1 MNRTEL
7 FLRMLDTT
15 FDKESW
21 YAPLKSAIDGLTAEE
36 AMWRPDGEAAN
47 TIWENVNHLMYYKER
62 LTANLQG
69 HEWTQNL
76 DGDETF
82 SLTEQLNDNEKWS
95 EIVKRVEMVQ
105 HSLREAISK
114 TTNEDFEQS
123 NLEEKLYN
131 IILHDAYHTGQ
142 IIQIRKMQGSWP
154 SHR

>member
-1 MNRTEL
+1 MNQSEL

-15 FDKESW
+15 FNEESW
-21 YAPLKSAIDGLTAEE
+21 YAPLQPAINGLNAEQ
-36 AMWRPDGEAAN
+36 AMWRPVGEAAN
-47 TIWENVNHLMYYKER
+47 TIWENVNHLIYYKER

-69 HEWTQNL
+69 NEWTQNL

-82 SLTEQLNDNEKWS
+82 SLTEQINDDEKWS
-95 EIVKRVEMVQ
+95 AIVKRVEMVQ
-105 HSLREAISK
+105 RSLREAISK
-114 TTNEDFEQS
+114 TTNEDFEQN

>member
-1 MNRTEL
+1 MSIINEI
-7 FLRMLDTT
+7 FLHKLTGA
-15 FDKESW
+15 FD
-21 YAPLKSAIDGLTAEE
+21 G
-36 AMWRPDGEAAN
+36 N
-47 TIWENVNHLMYYKER
+47 
-62 LTANLQG
+62 
-69 HEWTQNL
+69 
-76 DGDETF
+76 ETF

-114 TTNEDFEQS
+114 MTNEDFELS
-123 NLEEKLYN
+123 DLEEKLYN